1 MFLIDSVIRANPWA
15 NKIKC
20 SNGEKNGKLLWQRIV
35 SRILWMSSYP
45 VPGINFRDKPK
56 VILEFPN
63 NITKEN
69 QLILEA
75 LIN

>member
-1 MFLIDSVIRANPWA
+1 MESFYD
-15 NKIKC
+15 K
-20 SNGEKNGKLLWQRIV
+20 ELL

-45 VPGINFRDKPK
+45 VPGINFTDKRK

>member
-1 MFLIDSVIRANPWA
+1 MESFYD
-15 NKIKC
+15 K
-20 SNGEKNGKLLWQRIV
+20 ELL

-63 NITKEN
+63 DITKEN